1 MCFLVT
7 RFSLSKIMVLI
18 EIFLRPNHIKS
29 VSSRSLFPVLM
40 RSTTLLLFEID
51 STLNWSQIKTKSC
64 HRRGLHDIYV
74 SSLALMANC
83 DTNVLK
89 LSI

>member
-29 VSSRSLFPVLM
+29 VSSRSLFPVLD
-40 RSTTLLLFEID
+40 EEHNIVAV
-51 STLNWSQIKTKSC
+51 LN
-64 HRRGLHDIYV
+64 
-74 SSLALMANC
+74 
-83 DTNVLK
+83 
-89 LSI
+89 

>member
-29 VSSRSLFPVLM
+29 VSSRSLFPVLD
-40 RSTTLLLFEID
+40 EEHNI
-51 STLNWSQIKTKSC
+51 
-64 HRRGLHDIYV
+64 V
-74 SSLALMANC
+74 A
-83 DTNVLK
+83 V
-89 LSI
+89 